1 MRIRSRDFYCIFIIA
16 LSFLINYSVIFFS
29 LLRENCLL
37 QRCHFVLWYTFLSCS
52 LSYRELYIATKVGV
66 LRTLFTT
73 VRSCRHSP
81 AELFGPRNRN
91 RVNCATRNFGQLFS
105 GVIGLSK
112 ILESRNSCN

>member
-1 MRIRSRDFYCIFIIA
+1 M
-16 LSFLINYSVIFFS
+16 LN
-29 LLRENCLL
+29 
-37 QRCHFVLWYTFLSCS
+37 
-52 LSYRELYIATKVGV
+52 YRELYIATKVGV

-91 RVNCATRNFGQLFS
+91 RVSTPTLLVNCATRNFGQLFS
-105 GVIGLSK
+105 GVIGPSK